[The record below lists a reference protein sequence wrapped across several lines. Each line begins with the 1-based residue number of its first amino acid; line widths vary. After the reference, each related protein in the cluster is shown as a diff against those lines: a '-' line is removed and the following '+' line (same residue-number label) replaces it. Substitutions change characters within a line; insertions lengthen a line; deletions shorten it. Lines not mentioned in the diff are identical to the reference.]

1 MVYVLDEAQVKKTRE
16 ELAELERNF
25 LRRIQQPQ
33 PSQATAPS
41 GLEGIELLCCPR
53 IFLIFFVFS

>member
-25 LRRIQQPQ
+25 LRRIQQP
-33 PSQATAPS
+33 SQATAPS
-41 GLEGIELLCCPR
+41 GLETP
-53 IFLIFFVFS
+53 